1 MQAWA
6 TTIDDFGASATAS
19 RQPRTADRMIVTG
32 HGISG
37 FGGKLGRRGP
47 TRTDG
52 LIQSKLV
59 VVGSVS
65 GGGCPLPPGGGATV
79 GSRAFWPASPVCVPR
94 SSRLA
99 GGWCCVRHRRTDP
112 GRLHCTARVLD
123 IPVTQHCRAVC
134 NSICPHNTHTQHS
147 ITSMAPRL
155 ACTLREKKTSCSYAS
170 SQWPVG
176 GRHQAEISEEIGF
189 ASRGWGVL
197 RLKFLV
203 FCLLLLH

>member
-1 MQAWA
+1 MGVRGVRLQAWA
-6 TTIDDFGASATAS
+6 TTTIDFGASATAS
-19 RQPRTADRMIVTG
+19 RQPRTADRMIATG

-52 LIQSKLV
+52 LIQSN
-59 VVGSVS
+59 
-65 GGGCPLPPGGGATV
+65 
-79 GSRAFWPASPVCVPR
+79 
-94 SSRLA
+94 SRLA
-99 GGWCCVRHRRTDP
+99 GGWVVRAAPSHRSRK
-112 GRLHCTARVLD
+112 TARVLD
-123 IPVTQHCRAVC
+123 LPVTQHCRAVC

-155 ACTLREKKTSCSYAS
+155 ACTLRGKKKTSCSYAS

-189 ASRGWGVL
+189 ASRGCCVSFASCIEAPRRWDDV
-197 RLKFLV
+197 RERKLKLAIPHFVVPLSEAAV
-203 FCLLLLH
+203 VYANVNVCLA